1 MDNSELPTNKLMA
14 KIKLAAQ
21 NNEPISLS
29 VDEVKLIAKDFGD
42 IVMIPVYNMNN
53 FPIKKD
59 KKNKDVDST
68 KE

>member
-21 NNEPISLS
+21 NNEPMSLS

-42 IVMIPVYNMNN
+42 IVMIPVYNMDN
-53 FPIKKD
+53 FPIKKR
-59 KKNKDVDST
+59 NKEIDAT

>member
-1 MDNSELPTNKLMA
+1 MDNTKLPTNKLMA

-42 IVMIPVYNMNN
+42 IVMIPVYTMDN
-53 FPIKKD
+53 FPIKKR
-59 KKNKDVDST
+59 NKEIDIT

>member
-1 MDNSELPTNKLMA
+1 MA

-21 NNEPISLS
+21 NNEPMSLS

-53 FPIKKD
+53 FPIKKR
-59 KKNKDVDST
+59 NKDKDIDST

>member
-21 NNEPISLS
+21 NNEPINLS

-42 IVMIPVYNMNN
+42 IVMIPVYTMDN
-53 FPIKKD
+53 FPIKKH
-59 KKNKDVDST
+59 NKEIDT
-68 KE
+68 TEE